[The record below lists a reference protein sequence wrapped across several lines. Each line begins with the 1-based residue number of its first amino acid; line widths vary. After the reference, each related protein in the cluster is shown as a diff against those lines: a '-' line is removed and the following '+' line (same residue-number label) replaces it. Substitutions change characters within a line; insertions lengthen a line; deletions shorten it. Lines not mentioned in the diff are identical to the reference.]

1 MLTIIIIF
9 LVITLSYFYLL
20 KNKNLKNNTT
30 IEQPIYNLLTEFF
43 EIDYNNKPLD
53 YSNVVNNHRLITLIT
68 LNKNRF
74 LDYKYK
80 KFKVKINSIYEKDSN
95 NYIVELQV

>member
-9 LVITLSYFYLL
+9 LVITLSYFYLFE
-20 KNKNLKNNTT
+20 NKNLKNNAK

-43 EIDYNNKPLD
+43 EIDYNNTPLD
-53 YSNVVNNHRLITLIT
+53 YSNVVNNHRLITLLT

-74 LDYKYK
+74 LDYKYKYK

-95 NYIVELQV
+95 

>member
-9 LVITLSYFYLL
+9 LVITLSYFYLF
-20 KNKNLKNNTT
+20 KNKNLKNNSE

-43 EIDYNNKPLD
+43 EIDYNNTPLD
-53 YSNVVNNHRLITLIT
+53 YSNVVNNHRLITLLN

-74 LDYKYK
+74 LDYKNKYK
-80 KFKVKINSIYEKDSN
+80 KFKVKINS
-95 NYIVELQV
+95 